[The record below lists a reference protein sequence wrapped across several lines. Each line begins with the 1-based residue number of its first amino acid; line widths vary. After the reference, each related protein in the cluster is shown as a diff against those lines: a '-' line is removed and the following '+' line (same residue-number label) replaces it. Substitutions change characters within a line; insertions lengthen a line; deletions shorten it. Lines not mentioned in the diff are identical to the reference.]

1 MHDYGTAWNKDS
13 SMPLS
18 QRQMLD
24 SLSRMPFVNRA
35 ELPGVLEEA
44 HATVHRALTDLLADT
59 ASSGG

>member
-1 MHDYGTAWNKDS
+1 
-13 SMPLS
+13 MPLS

-24 SLSRMPFVNRA
+24 SLSRMPFVDRA

-44 HATVHRALTDLLADT
+44 HASVHRALTDLLADT